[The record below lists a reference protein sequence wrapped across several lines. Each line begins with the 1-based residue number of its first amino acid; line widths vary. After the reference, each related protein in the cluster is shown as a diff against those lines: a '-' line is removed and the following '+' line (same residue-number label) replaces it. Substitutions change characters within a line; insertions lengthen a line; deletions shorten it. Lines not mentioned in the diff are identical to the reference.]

1 MNFAEY
7 RAENS
12 KRERAGEICGK
23 IRTKKIIRMWTAAAV
38 LTVALIF
45 LFIASR
51 RMNTL
56 SEIFFYQTG
65 MGGINEYC
73 GYYSVSMNIAKV

>member
-1 MNFAEY
+1 MRQNPNE
-7 RAENS
+7 
-12 KRERAGEICGK
+12 
-23 IRTKKIIRMWTAAAV
+23 KIIRMWTAAAV

-51 RMNTL
+51 RMNAL

-65 MGGINEYC
+65 MGEINEYY

>member
-1 MNFAEY
+1 MRQNPNE
-7 RAENS
+7 
-12 KRERAGEICGK
+12 
-23 IRTKKIIRMWTAAAV
+23 KIIRMWTAAAV

-45 LFIASR
+45 L
-51 RMNTL
+51 NTL

-65 MGGINEYC
+65 MGEINEYY

>member
-1 MNFAEY
+1 
-7 RAENS
+7 
-12 KRERAGEICGK
+12 
-23 IRTKKIIRMWTAAAV
+23 MWTAAAV

>member
-1 MNFAEY
+1 MRQNQNE
-7 RAENS
+7 
-12 KRERAGEICGK
+12 
-23 IRTKKIIRMWTAAAV
+23 KIIRMWSAAAV

-51 RMNTL
+51 RMNSL
-56 SEIFFYQTG
+56 SRIFFYQTE

-73 GYYSVSMNIAKV
+73 GYYSVPMNITKL

>member
-1 MNFAEY
+1 MRQNPNE
-7 RAENS
+7 
-12 KRERAGEICGK
+12 
-23 IRTKKIIRMWTAAAV
+23 KIIRMWTAAAV

-56 SEIFFYQTG
+56 SGIFFYQTG
-65 MGGINEYC
+65 MDGINEYC

>member
-1 MNFAEY
+1 MRQNPNE
-7 RAENS
+7 
-12 KRERAGEICGK
+12 
-23 IRTKKIIRMWTAAAV
+23 KIIKMWTAAAV

-51 RMNTL
+51 RMNIL
-56 SEIFFYQTG
+56 SEIFFYQAG

>member
-1 MNFAEY
+1 MPNIVQRIAKE
-7 RAENS
+7 
-12 KRERAGEICGK
+12 KGREKYAAKSER
-23 IRTKKIIRMWTAAAV
+23 KIIRMWTAAAV

-73 GYYSVSMNIAKV
+73 GYYSAPMNITKL

>member
-1 MNFAEY
+1 MRQNPNE
-7 RAENS
+7 
-12 KRERAGEICGK
+12 
-23 IRTKKIIRMWTAAAV
+23 KIIRMWTAAAV

-51 RMNTL
+51 RMSSIST
-56 SEIFFYQTG
+56 IFFFQTG

>member
-1 MNFAEY
+1 MRQNPNE
-7 RAENS
+7 
-12 KRERAGEICGK
+12 
-23 IRTKKIIRMWTAAAV
+23 KIIRMWTAAAV

-51 RMNTL
+51 RMNSL
-56 SEIFFYQTG
+56 SRIFFYQTE
-65 MGGINEYC
+65 MGGTNEYC

>member
-1 MNFAEY
+1 MRQNPNE
-7 RAENS
+7 
-12 KRERAGEICGK
+12 
-23 IRTKKIIRMWTAAAV
+23 KIIRMWTAAAV

-73 GYYSVSMNIAKV
+73 EYY

>member
-1 MNFAEY
+1 MRQNPNE
-7 RAENS
+7 
-12 KRERAGEICGK
+12 
-23 IRTKKIIRMWTAAAV
+23 KIIRMWTAAAV
-38 LTVALIF
+38 LIF

-65 MGGINEYC
+65 MGEINEYY
-73 GYYSVSMNIAKV
+73 GYY

>member
-1 MNFAEY
+1 MRQNPNE
-7 RAENS
+7 
-12 KRERAGEICGK
+12 
-23 IRTKKIIRMWTAAAV
+23 KIIRMWTAAAV

-45 LFIASR
+45 LFIASP
-51 RMNTL
+51 RMTTL
-56 SEIFFYQTG
+56 AEIFSYQTG

>member
-1 MNFAEY
+1 MRQNPNE
-7 RAENS
+7 
-12 KRERAGEICGK
+12 
-23 IRTKKIIRMWTAAAV
+23 KIIRMWTAAAV

-56 SEIFFYQTG
+56 SEIFSYQTG
-65 MGGINEYC
+65 MGEINEYY

>member
-1 MNFAEY
+1 MRQNPNE
-7 RAENS
+7 
-12 KRERAGEICGK
+12 
-23 IRTKKIIRMWTAAAV
+23 KIIRMWTAAAV

-56 SEIFFYQTG
+56 SE
-65 MGGINEYC
+65 
-73 GYYSVSMNIAKV
+73 YSFIKQELAG

>member
-1 MNFAEY
+1 MRQNPNE
-7 RAENS
+7 
-12 KRERAGEICGK
+12 
-23 IRTKKIIRMWTAAAV
+23 KIIRMWTAAAV

-56 SEIFFYQTG
+56 SEIFFY
-65 MGGINEYC
+65 
-73 GYYSVSMNIAKV
+73 

>member
-1 MNFAEY
+1 MRQNLNE
-7 RAENS
+7 
-12 KRERAGEICGK
+12 
-23 IRTKKIIRMWTAAAV
+23 KIIRMWTAAAV

-73 GYYSVSMNIAKV
+73 GYYSVSMNITKL

>member
-1 MNFAEY
+1 MRQNPNE
-7 RAENS
+7 
-12 KRERAGEICGK
+12 
-23 IRTKKIIRMWTAAAV
+23 KIIRMWTAAAV

-56 SEIFFYQTG
+56 SGIFFYQTG

-73 GYYSVSMNIAKV
+73 EYYSVSMNIAKV

>member
-1 MNFAEY
+1 MRQNPNE
-7 RAENS
+7 
-12 KRERAGEICGK
+12 
-23 IRTKKIIRMWTAAAV
+23 KIIRMWTAAAV

-56 SEIFFYQTG
+56 SEIFFYQ
-65 MGGINEYC
+65 ILFSLDEYSK
-73 GYYSVSMNIAKV
+73 SVKQIT

>member
-1 MNFAEY
+1 MRQNPNE
-7 RAENS
+7 
-12 KRERAGEICGK
+12 
-23 IRTKKIIRMWTAAAV
+23 KIIRMWTAAAV

-45 LFIASR
+45 FFIASR

-65 MGGINEYC
+65 MGEINEYY

>member
-1 MNFAEY
+1 MRQNPNE
-7 RAENS
+7 
-12 KRERAGEICGK
+12 
-23 IRTKKIIRMWTAAAV
+23 KIIRMWTAAAV

-51 RMNTL
+51 RMNSL
-56 SEIFFYQTG
+56 SRIFFYQTG

-73 GYYSVSMNIAKV
+73 GYYSVPINITKL

>member
-1 MNFAEY
+1 MRQNPNE
-7 RAENS
+7 
-12 KRERAGEICGK
+12 
-23 IRTKKIIRMWTAAAV
+23 KIIRMWTAAAV

-65 MGGINEYC
+65 MGGINKYC
-73 GYYSVSMNIAKV
+73 EYYSAPMNITKL

>member
-1 MNFAEY
+1 MRQNPNE
-7 RAENS
+7 
-12 KRERAGEICGK
+12 
-23 IRTKKIIRMWTAAAV
+23 KIIRMWTAAAV

-65 MGGINEYC
+65 IGGINEYC
-73 GYYSVSMNIAKV
+73 

>member
-1 MNFAEY
+1 MQRIAKEKG
-7 RAENS
+7 RENYAAKS
-12 KRERAGEICGK
+12 ER
-23 IRTKKIIRMWTAAAV
+23 KIIRMWSAAAV

-51 RMNTL
+51 RMNSL
-56 SEIFFYQTG
+56 SRIFFYQTE

-73 GYYSVSMNIAKV
+73 GYYSVPMNITKL

>member
-1 MNFAEY
+1 MRQNPNE
-7 RAENS
+7 
-12 KRERAGEICGK
+12 
-23 IRTKKIIRMWTAAAV
+23 KIIRMWTAAAV

-65 MGGINEYC
+65 IGVIN
-73 GYYSVSMNIAKV
+73 

>member
-1 MNFAEY
+1 MRQNPNE
-7 RAENS
+7 
-12 KRERAGEICGK
+12 
-23 IRTKKIIRMWTAAAV
+23 KIIRMWTAAAV

-51 RMNTL
+51 RMNSL
-56 SEIFFYQTG
+56 SRIFFYQTG
-65 MGGINEYC
+65 MDGINEYC

>member
-1 MNFAEY
+1 MRQNPNE
-7 RAENS
+7 
-12 KRERAGEICGK
+12 
-23 IRTKKIIRMWTAAAV
+23 KIIRMWTAAAV

-56 SEIFFYQTG
+56 AEIFFYQTG

-73 GYYSVSMNIAKV
+73 